1 MKYNP
6 AVRKNI
12 LLQEMT
18 AYTNQENVAFTEA
31 LATVEQLDD
40 GTNDELTQALVALMR
55 SLVHDNIARSNQV
68 RNALNTFFDETG
80 EFDEDTYLLFKPYE
94 VVEPKEE
101 PVVETQ
107 EHVVEEKEVPAV
119 EEDEPVAD
127 EEPVS
132 ESEDEKQVED
142 ETVVKSEDEVVESED
157 EVAPTEV
164 SEEDAEVLAT
174 LPEDNSD
181 ETEDVDVIG
190 DVFGTSEEEL
200 KTRDRAEALS
210 AEIELPD
217 SL

>member
-40 GTNDELTQALVALMR
+40 NTNDELAQALVALMR
-55 SLVHDNIARSNQV
+55 SLVHDNIVRSNQV

-94 VVEPKEE
+94 VVESKEE

-107 EHVVEEKEVPAV
+107 EHVVEEKETPVV

-132 ESEDEKQVED
+132 ESEGEEQVQ
-142 ETVVKSEDEVVESED
+142 DEVVESEE
-157 EVAPTEV
+157 EVVPTGV

-174 LPEDNSD
+174 LPEDD
-181 ETEDVDVIG
+181 EAETEDVDVIG
-190 DVFGTSEEEL
+190 DVFDTSEEEL

>member
-18 AYTNQENVAFTEA
+18 AYTNRENVAFTEA
-31 LATVEQLDD
+31 LAAVEQLDD
-40 GTNDELTQALVALMR
+40 NTNDELAQALVAFMR

-107 EHVVEEKEVPAV
+107 EHVVEEKEVPV
-119 EEDEPVAD
+119 EEEDEPVVD

-132 ESEDEKQVED
+132 ESEEQVQ
-142 ETVVKSEDEVVESED
+142 DEVVESEE
-157 EVAPTEV
+157 EVVPTDV

-174 LPEDNSD
+174 LPEDD
-181 ETEDVDVIG
+181 EAETEEVDVIG

>member
-31 LATVEQLDD
+31 LAAVEQLDD
-40 GTNDELTQALVALMR
+40 NTNDELAQALVAFMR

-107 EHVVEEKEVPAV
+107 EHVVES
-119 EEDEPVAD
+119 EE
-127 EEPVS
+127 
-132 ESEDEKQVED
+132 
-142 ETVVKSEDEVVESED
+142 EVV
-157 EVAPTEV
+157 PTDV

-174 LPEDNSD
+174 LPEDD
-181 ETEDVDVIG
+181 EAETEEVDVIG

>member
-31 LATVEQLDD
+31 LAAVEQLDD
-40 GTNDELTQALVALMR
+40 NTNDELAQALVAFMR

-107 EHVVEEKEVPAV
+107 EHVVEEKEVP
-119 EEDEPVAD
+119 D

-132 ESEDEKQVED
+132 ESEEQIQ
-142 ETVVKSEDEVVESED
+142 DEVVESEE
-157 EVAPTEV
+157 EVVPTDV

-174 LPEDNSD
+174 LPEDD
-181 ETEDVDVIG
+181 EAETEEVDVIG

>member
-31 LATVEQLDD
+31 LAAVEQLDD
-40 GTNDELTQALVALMR
+40 NTNDELAQALVAFMR

-107 EHVVEEKEVPAV
+107 EHVVEEKEAPVV

-132 ESEDEKQVED
+132 ESEEQV
-142 ETVVKSEDEVVESED
+142 EDEVVESEE
-157 EVAPTEV
+157 EVVPTDV

-174 LPEDNSD
+174 LPEDD
-181 ETEDVDVIG
+181 EAETEEVDVIG

>member
-1 MKYNP
+1 MKYNL

-31 LATVEQLDD
+31 LAAVEQFDD
-40 GTNDELTQALVALMR
+40 NTNDELAQALVAFMR

-107 EHVVEEKEVPAV
+107 EHVVEEKEVPV
-119 EEDEPVAD
+119 EEEDEPVAD

-132 ESEDEKQVED
+132 ESEEQVQ
-142 ETVVKSEDEVVESED
+142 DEVVESEE
-157 EVAPTEV
+157 EVVPTDV

-174 LPEDNSD
+174 LPEDD
-181 ETEDVDVIG
+181 EAETEEVDVIG

>member
-31 LATVEQLDD
+31 LAAVEQLDD
-40 GTNDELTQALVALMR
+40 NTNDELAQALVAFMR

-107 EHVVEEKEVPAV
+107 EHVVEEKEVLV
-119 EEDEPVAD
+119 EEEDEPVVD

-132 ESEDEKQVED
+132 EFEEQVQ
-142 ETVVKSEDEVVESED
+142 DEVVESEE
-157 EVAPTEV
+157 EVVPTDV

-174 LPEDNSD
+174 LPEDD
-181 ETEDVDVIG
+181 EAETEEVDVIG

>member
-40 GTNDELTQALVALMR
+40 NTNDELAQALVALMR
-55 SLVHDNIARSNQV
+55 SLVHDNIVRSNQV

-107 EHVVEEKEVPAV
+107 EHIVEENEIPVV

-127 EEPVS
+127 EELVS
-132 ESEDEKQVED
+132 ESEDEEQVED
-142 ETVVKSEDEVVESED
+142 EVAESDEEVV
-157 EVAPTEV
+157 PTDV

-174 LPEDNSD
+174 LPEDNAD

-200 KTRDRAEALS
+200 NTRDRAEALS

>member
-31 LATVEQLDD
+31 LAAVEQLDD
-40 GTNDELTQALVALMR
+40 NTNDELAQALVAFMR

-107 EHVVEEKEVPAV
+107 EHVVEEKEVPVV

-132 ESEDEKQVED
+132 ESEEQVQ
-142 ETVVKSEDEVVESED
+142 DEVVESEE
-157 EVAPTEV
+157 EVVPTDV
-164 SEEDAEVLAT
+164 SEEDAGVLAT
-174 LPEDNSD
+174 LPEDD
-181 ETEDVDVIG
+181 EAETEEVDVIG

>member
-31 LATVEQLDD
+31 LAAVEQLDD
-40 GTNDELTQALVALMR
+40 NTNDELAQALVAFMR

-80 EFDEDTYLLFKPYE
+80 EFDEDTYLLFKSYE

-107 EHVVEEKEVPAV
+107 EHVVEEKEVPV
-119 EEDEPVAD
+119 EEEDEPVAD

-132 ESEDEKQVED
+132 ESEEQVQ
-142 ETVVKSEDEVVESED
+142 DEVVESEED
-157 EVAPTEV
+157 VVPTDV

-174 LPEDNSD
+174 LPEDD
-181 ETEDVDVIG
+181 EAETEEVDVIG

>member
-31 LATVEQLDD
+31 LAAVEQLDD
-40 GTNDELTQALVALMR
+40 NTNDELAQALVAFMR

-94 VVEPKEE
+94 VVESKEE

-107 EHVVEEKEVPAV
+107 EHVVEEKEVPVV

-132 ESEDEKQVED
+132 ESEEQVQ
-142 ETVVKSEDEVVESED
+142 DEVVESEE
-157 EVAPTEV
+157 EVVPTDV

-174 LPEDNSD
+174 LPEDD
-181 ETEDVDVIG
+181 EAETEEVDVIG

>member
-40 GTNDELTQALVALMR
+40 NTNDELAQALVALMR

-80 EFDEDTYLLFKPYE
+80 EFDEDTYLLFKPYD

-107 EHVVEEKEVPAV
+107 EYVVEEKEVPVV
-119 EEDEPVAD
+119 EEDEPVTD

-132 ESEDEKQVED
+132 ESKDEEQAQ
-142 ETVVKSEDEVVESED
+142 DEVVESKE
-157 EVAPTEV
+157 ETVPTEV

-174 LPEDNSD
+174 LPEDD
-181 ETEDVDVIG
+181 EAETEEVDVIG

-210 AEIELPD
+210 SEIELPD

>member
-31 LATVEQLDD
+31 LAAVEQLDD
-40 GTNDELTQALVALMR
+40 NTNDELAQALVAFMR

-94 VVEPKEE
+94 VVELKEE
-101 PVVETQ
+101 SVVETQ
-107 EHVVEEKEVPAV
+107 EHVVEEKEVPV
-119 EEDEPVAD
+119 EEEDEPVVD

-132 ESEDEKQVED
+132 ESVEQVQ
-142 ETVVKSEDEVVESED
+142 DEVVESEE
-157 EVAPTEV
+157 EVVPTDV

-174 LPEDNSD
+174 LPEDD
-181 ETEDVDVIG
+181 EAETEEVDVIG

>member
-31 LATVEQLDD
+31 LAAVEQLDD
-40 GTNDELTQALVALMR
+40 NTNDELAQALVAFMR

-107 EHVVEEKEVPAV
+107 EHVVEEKEAPVV

-127 EEPVS
+127 EEPVG
-132 ESEDEKQVED
+132 ESEEQVQ
-142 ETVVKSEDEVVESED
+142 DEVVESEE
-157 EVAPTEV
+157 EVVPTDV

-174 LPEDNSD
+174 LPEDD
-181 ETEDVDVIG
+181 EAETEEVDVIG

>member
-31 LATVEQLDD
+31 LAAVEQLDD
-40 GTNDELTQALVALMR
+40 NTNDELAQALVAFMR

-107 EHVVEEKEVPAV
+107 EHVVEEKEVPVV

-132 ESEDEKQVED
+132 ESEEQVQ
-142 ETVVKSEDEVVESED
+142 DEVVESEE
-157 EVAPTEV
+157 EVVPTDV

-174 LPEDNSD
+174 LPEYDEA
-181 ETEDVDVIG
+181 ETEEVDVIG

>member
-31 LATVEQLDD
+31 LAAVEQLDD
-40 GTNDELTQALVALMR
+40 NTNDELAQALVAFMR

-107 EHVVEEKEVPAV
+107 EHVVEEKEAPVV

-132 ESEDEKQVED
+132 ESEEQVQ
-142 ETVVKSEDEVVESED
+142 DEVVESEE
-157 EVAPTEV
+157 EVVPTDV
-164 SEEDAEVLAT
+164 FEEDAEVLAT
-174 LPEDNSD
+174 LPEDD
-181 ETEDVDVIG
+181 EAETEEVDVIG

>member
-18 AYTNQENVAFTEA
+18 AYTNQENIAFTEA
-31 LATVEQLDD
+31 LAAVEQLDD
-40 GTNDELTQALVALMR
+40 NTNDELAQALVAFMR

-107 EHVVEEKEVPAV
+107 EHVVEEKETPV
-119 EEDEPVAD
+119 EEESEPVAD

-132 ESEDEKQVED
+132 ESEDEEQVED
-142 ETVVKSEDEVVESED
+142 ETVAESDEEVV
-157 EVAPTEV
+157 PTEV

-174 LPEDNSD
+174 LPEDNAD

-200 KTRDRAEALS
+200 NTRDRAEALS
-210 AEIELPD
+210 AGIELPD

>member
-18 AYTNQENVAFTEA
+18 AYTNQENIAFTEA
-31 LATVEQLDD
+31 LAAVEQLDD
-40 GTNDELTQALVALMR
+40 NTNDELAQALVAFMR

-80 EFDEDTYLLFKPYE
+80 ELDEDTYLLFKPYE

-107 EHVVEEKEVPAV
+107 EHVVEEKETPVV

-132 ESEDEKQVED
+132 ESEDEEQVQ
-142 ETVVKSEDEVVESED
+142 DEVVESED

-164 SEEDAEVLAT
+164 SEEDAEVLAS
-174 LPEDNSD
+174 LPEDDADNS
-181 ETEDVDVIG
+181 EDVDVIG

>member
-31 LATVEQLDD
+31 LSAVEQLDD
-40 GTNDELTQALVALMR
+40 NTNDELAQALVAFMR

-107 EHVVEEKEVPAV
+107 EHVVEEKEVPV
-119 EEDEPVAD
+119 EEEDEPVAD
-127 EEPVS
+127 EEPVG
-132 ESEDEKQVED
+132 ESEEQVQ
-142 ETVVKSEDEVVESED
+142 DEVVESEE
-157 EVAPTEV
+157 EVVPTDV

-174 LPEDNSD
+174 LPEDD
-181 ETEDVDVIG
+181 EAETEDVDVIG

>member
-1 MKYNP
+1 
-6 AVRKNI
+6 
-12 LLQEMT
+12 MT

-31 LATVEQLDD
+31 LAAVEQLDD
-40 GTNDELTQALVALMR
+40 NTNDELAQALVAFMR

-107 EHVVEEKEVPAV
+107 EHVVEEKEAPVV

-132 ESEDEKQVED
+132 ESEEQVQ
-142 ETVVKSEDEVVESED
+142 DEVVESEE
-157 EVAPTEV
+157 EVVPTDV

-174 LPEDNSD
+174 LPEDD
-181 ETEDVDVIG
+181 EAETEEVDVIG

>member
-31 LATVEQLDD
+31 LAAVEQLDD
-40 GTNDELTQALVALMR
+40 NTNDELAQALVAFMR

-107 EHVVEEKEVPAV
+107 EHVVEEKEAPVV

-132 ESEDEKQVED
+132 ESEEQVQ
-142 ETVVKSEDEVVESED
+142 DEVVESEE
-157 EVAPTEV
+157 EVVPTDV

-174 LPEDNSD
+174 LPEDD
-181 ETEDVDVIG
+181 EAETEEVNVIG

>member
-31 LATVEQLDD
+31 LAAVEQLDD
-40 GTNDELTQALVALMR
+40 NTNDELAQALVAFMR

-107 EHVVEEKEVPAV
+107 EHVVEEKEVPVV

-132 ESEDEKQVED
+132 ESEEQVQ
-142 ETVVKSEDEVVESED
+142 D
-157 EVAPTEV
+157 EVAESEEVVPTDV
-164 SEEDAEVLAT
+164 SKEDAEVLAT
-174 LPEDNSD
+174 LPEDD
-181 ETEDVDVIG
+181 EAETEEVDVIG

>member
-31 LATVEQLDD
+31 LAAVEQLDD
-40 GTNDELTQALVALMR
+40 NTNDELAQALVAFMR

-107 EHVVEEKEVPAV
+107 EHVVEEKEVPV
-119 EEDEPVAD
+119 EEEDEPVAD

-132 ESEDEKQVED
+132 ESEEQVQ
-142 ETVVKSEDEVVESED
+142 DEVVESE
-157 EVAPTEV
+157 EVVPTDV

-174 LPEDNSD
+174 LPEDD
-181 ETEDVDVIG
+181 EAETEEVDVIG

>member
-40 GTNDELTQALVALMR
+40 NTNDELVQALVALMR
-55 SLVHDNIARSNQV
+55 SLVHDNIVRSNQV

-107 EHVVEEKEVPAV
+107 EHVVEEKETPVV

-132 ESEDEKQVED
+132 ESEDEEQVQ
-142 ETVVKSEDEVVESED
+142 DEVVESEE
-157 EVAPTEV
+157 EVVPTDV

-174 LPEDNSD
+174 LPEDD
-181 ETEDVDVIG
+181 EAETEEVDVIG

-210 AEIELPD
+210 AEIELPN

>member
-31 LATVEQLDD
+31 LAAVEQLDD
-40 GTNDELTQALVALMR
+40 NTNDELAQALVAFMR

-107 EHVVEEKEVPAV
+107 EHVVEEKEVPV
-119 EEDEPVAD
+119 EEEDEPVAD

-132 ESEDEKQVED
+132 ESEEQVQ
-142 ETVVKSEDEVVESED
+142 DEVVESEED
-157 EVAPTEV
+157 VVPTDV

-174 LPEDNSD
+174 LPEDD
-181 ETEDVDVIG
+181 EAETEEVDVIG

>member
-31 LATVEQLDD
+31 LAAVEQLDD
-40 GTNDELTQALVALMR
+40 NTNDELAQALVAFMR

-107 EHVVEEKEVPAV
+107 EHVVEEKETSV
-119 EEDEPVAD
+119 EEESEPVAD

-132 ESEDEKQVED
+132 ESEDEEQVED
-142 ETVVKSEDEVVESED
+142 ETVVKSEDEVAESD
-157 EVAPTEV
+157 EEVVPTDV

-174 LPEDNSD
+174 LPEDNAD

-200 KTRDRAEALS
+200 NTRDRAEALS
-210 AEIELPD
+210 AGIELPD

>member
-31 LATVEQLDD
+31 LAAVEQLDD
-40 GTNDELTQALVALMR
+40 NTNDELAQALVAFMR

-107 EHVVEEKEVPAV
+107 EHVVEEKEVPV
-119 EEDEPVAD
+119 EEEDESVAD

-132 ESEDEKQVED
+132 ESEEQVQ
-142 ETVVKSEDEVVESED
+142 DEVVESEED
-157 EVAPTEV
+157 VVPTDV

-174 LPEDNSD
+174 LPEDD
-181 ETEDVDVIG
+181 EAETEEVDVIG

>member
-31 LATVEQLDD
+31 LAAVEQLDD
-40 GTNDELTQALVALMR
+40 NTNDELAQALVAFMR

-107 EHVVEEKEVPAV
+107 EHVVEENETPVV

-127 EEPVS
+127 EEHVS
-132 ESEDEKQVED
+132 ESEDEEQVQD
-142 ETVVKSEDEVVESED
+142 ETVVESEE
-157 EVAPTEV
+157 EVPTDV

-174 LPEDNSD
+174 LPEDD
-181 ETEDVDVIG
+181 EAETEEVDVIG

-200 KTRDRAEALS
+200 NTRDRAEALS

>member
-18 AYTNQENVAFTEA
+18 AYTNQENVAFAEA
-31 LATVEQLDD
+31 LAAVEQLDD
-40 GTNDELTQALVALMR
+40 NTNDELAQALVAFMR

-68 RNALNTFFDETG
+68 RNVLNTFFDETG

-94 VVEPKEE
+94 VIEPKEE

-107 EHVVEEKEVPAV
+107 EHVVEEKETPVV

-127 EEPVS
+127 EEPVA
-132 ESEDEKQVED
+132 ESDEDEHAED
-142 ETVVKSEDEVVESED
+142 ETVVESEG
-157 EVAPTEV
+157 EVAPVEV
-164 SEEDAEVLAT
+164 SEEDAEVLAS
-174 LPEDNSD
+174 LPEDDSDNS
-181 ETEDVDVIG
+181 EDVDVIG

>member
-18 AYTNQENVAFTEA
+18 AYTNQENIAFTEA
-31 LATVEQLDD
+31 LAAVEQLDD
-40 GTNDELTQALVALMR
+40 NTNDELAQALVAFMR

-80 EFDEDTYLLFKPYE
+80 ELDEDTYLLFKPYE

-107 EHVVEEKEVPAV
+107 EHVVEEKETPVI

-132 ESEDEKQVED
+132 ESEDEEQVQ
-142 ETVVKSEDEVVESED
+142 DEVVESED
-157 EVAPTEV
+157 EVASTEV
-164 SEEDAEVLAT
+164 SEEDAEVLAS
-174 LPEDNSD
+174 LPEDDADNS
-181 ETEDVDVIG
+181 EDVDVIG

>member
-18 AYTNQENVAFTEA
+18 AYTNQENVAFTKA
-31 LATVEQLDD
+31 LAAVEQLDD
-40 GTNDELTQALVALMR
+40 NTNDEFAQALVAFMR

-107 EHVVEEKEVPAV
+107 EHVVEE
-119 EEDEPVAD
+119 DEPVAD

-132 ESEDEKQVED
+132 ESEEQVQ
-142 ETVVKSEDEVVESED
+142 DEVVESEE
-157 EVAPTEV
+157 EVVPTDV

-174 LPEDNSD
+174 LPEDD
-181 ETEDVDVIG
+181 EAETEEVDVIG

>member
-31 LATVEQLDD
+31 LAAVEQLDD
-40 GTNDELTQALVALMR
+40 NTNDELAQALVAFMR

-107 EHVVEEKEVPAV
+107 EHVVEEKEAPVV

-132 ESEDEKQVED
+132 ESEEQVQ
-142 ETVVKSEDEVVESED
+142 DEVVESEE
-157 EVAPTEV
+157 EVVPTDV

-174 LPEDNSD
+174 LPEDD
-181 ETEDVDVIG
+181 EAETEEVGVIG

>member
-31 LATVEQLDD
+31 L
-40 GTNDELTQALVALMR
+40 VAFMR

-107 EHVVEEKEVPAV
+107 EHVVEEKEVPVV

-132 ESEDEKQVED
+132 ESEEQVED
-142 ETVVKSEDEVVESED
+142 EVAESEEVV
-157 EVAPTEV
+157 PTDV

-174 LPEDNSD
+174 LPEDD
-181 ETEDVDVIG
+181 EAETEEVDVIG

>member
-12 LLQEMT
+12 FLQEMT

-31 LATVEQLDD
+31 LAAVEQLDD
-40 GTNDELTQALVALMR
+40 NTNDELAQALVAFMR

-107 EHVVEEKEVPAV
+107 EHVVEEKEAPVV

-132 ESEDEKQVED
+132 ESEEQVQ
-142 ETVVKSEDEVVESED
+142 DEVVESEE
-157 EVAPTEV
+157 EVVPTDV

-174 LPEDNSD
+174 LPEDD
-181 ETEDVDVIG
+181 EAETEEVDVIG

>member
-31 LATVEQLDD
+31 LAAVEQLDD
-40 GTNDELTQALVALMR
+40 NTNDELAQALVAFMR

-107 EHVVEEKEVPAV
+107 EHVVEEKEVPV
-119 EEDEPVAD
+119 EEEDEPVAD

-132 ESEDEKQVED
+132 ESEEQVQ
-142 ETVVKSEDEVVESED
+142 DEVVESEE
-157 EVAPTEV
+157 EVVPTDV

-174 LPEDNSD
+174 LPEDD
-181 ETEDVDVIG
+181 EAETEDVDVIG

>member
-107 EHVVEEKEVPAV
+107 EHVVEEKEVPVV
-119 EEDEPVAD
+119 EEDEPVTD

-132 ESEDEKQVED
+132 ESEDEEQVQ
-142 ETVVKSEDEVVESED
+142 DEVVESDE

-174 LPEDNSD
+174 LPEDNAD

>member
-31 LATVEQLDD
+31 LAAVEQLDD
-40 GTNDELTQALVALMR
+40 NTNDELAQALVAFMR

-107 EHVVEEKEVPAV
+107 EHVVEEKEVPVV

-132 ESEDEKQVED
+132 ESEEQVQ
-142 ETVVKSEDEVVESED
+142 DEVVESEE
-157 EVAPTEV
+157 EVVPTDI

-174 LPEDNSD
+174 LPEDD
-181 ETEDVDVIG
+181 EAETEEVDVIG

>member
-40 GTNDELTQALVALMR
+40 NTNDELAQALVALMR

-94 VVEPKEE
+94 AVEPKEE

-107 EHVVEEKEVPAV
+107 EYVVEEKEVPV
-119 EEDEPVAD
+119 VEEEDEPVAD
-127 EEPVS
+127 EEPES
-132 ESEDEKQVED
+132 ESEDEEQVQ
-142 ETVVKSEDEVVESED
+142 DEVVESE
-157 EVAPTEV
+157 EVVPTDV
-164 SEEDAEVLAT
+164 SEEDAEVLAA
-174 LPEDNSD
+174 LPEDD
-181 ETEDVDVIG
+181 EAETEEVDVIG